1 MNDETP
7 PTPNLSDGELYTI
20 QQVCQILKC
29 RPSKVYGLKY
39 EGKLQFVKLGRRTLV
54 PEQSLRDLINS
65 LERSP

>member
-1 MNDETP
+1 MKSKTP
-7 PTPNLSDGELYTI
+7 APDLSEGELYTI

-54 PEQSLRDLINS
+54 PERSLRKLIDN
-65 LERSP
+65 LEQAP